1 MTKRWM
7 IGIALLAA
15 IYSSAV
21 FAQGGTANAGGHLES
36 ARALFDRY
44 VALERSF
51 DPAMADLYA
60 VDALIRN
67 RRTYPTGQVRELTIP
82 APQYKALMRQAMP
95 LAKAQD
101 DTNRYSDCAYSPEG
115 ERVRIK
121 CARYSERKNYSSP
134 MELLVGPGPA
144 GRWVVF
150 AELSESRP

>member
-1 MTKRWM
+1 MAA
-7 IGIALLAA
+7 IVLLAA
-15 IYSSAV
+15 AYSSAA
-21 FAQGGTANAGGHLES
+21 FAQGGNASDPGRLES

-51 DPAMADLYA
+51 DPAMADLYS

-67 RRTYPTGQVRELTIP
+67 RRTYPTGQARELTIP
-82 APQYKALMRQAMP
+82 APQYKELMRQAMP
-95 LAKAQD
+95 LARAQG

-115 ERVRIK
+115 ERVWIR

-144 GRWVVF
+144 GRWLVF